1 LENQCASSC
10 LQNRTRQCSRVF
22 HDWTLSHLRLFAS
35 KTHRTDYTVTKDR
48 TVWQPKRTWN
58 SANLSEW
65 SFHCHHIAVSFIFHY
80 KVRKLKSNSARCRL
94 AGGRHIQAG
103 DMVVFDSAPKS
114 RSPAPP
120 LIADFVVV
128 IEKGKD
134 RNCMHGNQLYDLP
147 AKIDTVLRASQGIN
161 STKYALL
168 TFGAGKPFS
177 IHTMDGTI
185 WSGRRGIQNA
195 LAKYIT
201 H

>member
-1 LENQCASSC
+1 
-10 LQNRTRQCSRVF
+10 
-22 HDWTLSHLRLFAS
+22 
-35 KTHRTDYTVTKDR
+35 
-48 TVWQPKRTWN
+48 
-58 SANLSEW
+58 
-65 SFHCHHIAVSFIFHY
+65 
-80 KVRKLKSNSARCRL
+80 
-94 AGGRHIQAG
+94 
-103 DMVVFDSAPKS
+103 MVVFDSAPKS

-177 IHTMDGTI
+177 IHTMDGAI